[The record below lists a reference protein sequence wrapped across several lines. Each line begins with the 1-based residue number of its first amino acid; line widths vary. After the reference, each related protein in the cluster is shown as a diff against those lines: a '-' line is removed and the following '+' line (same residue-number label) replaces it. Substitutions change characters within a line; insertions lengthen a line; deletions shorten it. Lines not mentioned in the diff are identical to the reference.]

1 VKLNNI
7 RSILVTRLI
16 TRNRLIGV
24 LYLDSR
30 SASDLFKEEE
40 ADFISS
46 VSHILAATIDKTLA
60 YRKLEERLLRLKQ
73 GVVIDTLPEKIIAYS
88 PKMVECLRLVDQVAP
103 TDTNVLLIGETGT
116 GKTVLAHLIHEKSNR
131 KGCFVRVDLGNISEN
146 LFESELFGYAKGAF
160 TGAYQSKKGLLE
172 EAAGGTLFLDEIT
185 NIPLPIQAK
194 LLTVIEEKV
203 FRRLGENKERK
214 VEFRVIC
221 ATNKNILEELKA
233 GRFREDLY
241 YRLSSWI
248 IKVPP
253 LRERVEDIPHLAE
266 IFIETYNEE
275 FGKDIKGLSPEALE
289 VFLKYPWPGNIRELR
304 NIIERAV
311 LLAKGSRIEVEDLD
325 SNLFKSQRESLSLKV
340 EQKKLEFERVKE
352 ALTLTGGNVS
362 KAARYL
368 GIRREQL
375 YRIMQR
381 YRLDPNE
388 FREKPHVLNR
398 L

>member
-1 VKLNNI
+1 
-7 RSILVTRLI
+7 
-16 TRNRLIGV
+16 
-24 LYLDSR
+24 
-30 SASDLFKEEE
+30 
-40 ADFISS
+40 
-46 VSHILAATIDKTLA
+46 
-60 YRKLEERLLRLKQ
+60 
-73 GVVIDTLPEKIIAYS
+73 
-88 PKMVECLRLVDQVAP
+88 M
-103 TDTNVLLIGETGT
+103 
-116 GKTVLAHLIHEKSNR
+116 
-131 KGCFVRVDLGNISEN
+131 DLGNISEN